1 MTSENE
7 KALADANEVQSDGWS
22 GASLRLVAHVRRLV
36 AEVEDYAA
44 KERLRR
50 DNFKAAVDRAEQLA
64 SRVKALEAALKPFAE
79 YAAIVWDGAHATNPI
94 GDACPPKNLTG
105 PDQWRNAKPLPTLGD
120 CRRALALLSEV
131 SPS

>member
-7 KALADANEVQSDGWS
+7 KALADVRFAGTCVDAWELSQVCETLS
-22 GASLRLVAHVRRLV
+22 AHVNRLV

-64 SRVKALEAALKPFAE
+64 SRVKALEAYTMHRRDCNCALPSE
-79 YAAIVWDGAHATNPI
+79 YRRGDGCTC
-94 GDACPPKNLTG
+94 GLT
-105 PDQWRNAKPLPTLGD
+105 
-120 CRRALALLSEV
+120 ALLSEV
-131 SPS
+131 PPS